1 MPTEPESSAID
12 HVTQRLS
19 RQFVHLNTELVA
31 RVVWD
36 TYRHYDEHPNRDV
49 VPILVQDA
57 ARTGCGCYP
66 RPAVP
71 PASPGRTAGTDGVRN
86 AATITRGLRQHP

>member
-1 MPTEPESSAID
+1 VIDRQHSRQARWVVMPTEPQNSAID
-12 HVTQRLS
+12 LVAQRLS

-57 ARTGCGCYP
+57 ARDRLRVIPTTG
-66 RPAVP
+66 RPA
-71 PASPGRTAGTDGVRN
+71 R
-86 AATITRGLRQHP
+86 

>member
-1 MPTEPESSAID
+1 MRPEPESSAVD
-12 HVTQRLS
+12 HVAQRLS
-19 RQFVHLNTELVA
+19 RQFVHLNAELVA

-57 ARTGCGCYP
+57 ARDRLRVMPTTS
-66 RPAVP
+66 RPAHQ
-71 PASPGRTAGTDGVRN
+71 SGSY
-86 AATITRGLRQHP
+86 RGH

>member
-1 MPTEPESSAID
+1 MPTELERSAID
-12 HVTQRLS
+12 HVAQRLS
-19 RQFVHLNTELVA
+19 RQFAHLNTELVA

-57 ARTGCGCYP
+57 ARDRLRVLPTTGRSVRKSGSY
-66 RPAVP
+66 R
-71 PASPGRTAGTDGVRN
+71 GR
-86 AATITRGLRQHP
+86 

>member
-1 MPTEPESSAID
+1 MPTEPQSSAID
-12 HVTQRLS
+12 HVAQRLS
-19 RQFVHLNTELVA
+19 RQFVHLNTQLVA

-57 ARTGCGCYP
+57 ARDRLRVLPTTG
-66 RPAVP
+66 RPARQ
-71 PASPGRTAGTDGVRN
+71 SGSY
-86 AATITRGLRQHP
+86 RGH